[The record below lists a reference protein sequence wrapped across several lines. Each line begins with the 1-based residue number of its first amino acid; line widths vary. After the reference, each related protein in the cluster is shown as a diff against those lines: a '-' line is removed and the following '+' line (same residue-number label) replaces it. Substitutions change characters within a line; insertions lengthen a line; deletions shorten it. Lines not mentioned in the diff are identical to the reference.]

1 MCAKIKILNVIMP
14 AKYSED
20 LRWRAVWLHLI
31 HGWSADEI
39 ADVLFICK
47 RSVERYLSLYHATG
61 SVAPK
66 NQQHGPSRLLSEFEQ
81 VALLQSLMIK
91 PTMYLEELQTELYD
105 LTGTWV
111 HVSTI
116 CRTVLVQRL
125 GLTRKKVQLVDLQC
139 SMEMQARFMAE
150 ISIFDPQMLVWV
162 DETGSARRNS
172 VRTYGYS
179 LKGIRAVSHQLRV
192 GGKRI
197 NAIGVM
203 SMQGMEDAYTVEG
216 NVNGDVF
223 ERFVTRSL
231 IPILKR
237 FNGVDSH
244 SVVIMDNA
252 SIHHLDKIAEI
263 IAGTGA
269 LLRFLPPYSPELN
282 PIEHVY
288 SKVKA
293 FSKVDDTVLILNFP
307 PHQ

>member
-1 MCAKIKILNVIMP
+1 M
-14 AKYSED
+14 
-20 LRWRAVWLHLI
+20 
-31 HGWSADEI
+31 
-39 ADVLFICK
+39 
-47 RSVERYLSLYHATG
+47 YHATG

-66 NQQHGPSRLLSEFEQ
+66 NQQHGPPRLLSEFEQ

-116 CRTVLVQRL
+116 CRTVQRL
-125 GLTRKKVQLVDLQC
+125 GLTRKKVQLVALQC

-179 LKGIRAVSHQLRV
+179 LKGMRAVSHQLRV

-203 SMQGMEDAYTVEG
+203 SMQGMEDVYIVEG
-216 NVNGDVF
+216 IVNGDVF

-231 IPILKR
+231 IPILKP
-237 FNGVDSH
+237 FNGINSH

-282 PIEHVY
+282 PIEHVF

-293 FSKVDDTVLILNFP
+293 FLKANDTVYINTQFP
-307 PHQ
+307 TTLVTMAFCTITQSDCINYIRHSGHMY